1 MRVAPGLRVAF
12 AHLRHTG
19 YLELGAS
26 HLNFDEEGWAPYA
39 IFGMFL
45 GLLPVF
51 GALVIS
57 RLPI

>member
-1 MRVAPGLRVAF
+1 MRVAPDVLGAF
-12 AHLRHTG
+12 AHLRHNS
-19 YLELGAS
+19 YMEVGAS